1 MMWALHRK
9 GGLMD
14 VQGGVSAHPGLG
26 CASPRHLGVLC
37 LRCAC
42 YRCRNAV
49 HSGCG
54 LNAWWLC

>member
-26 CASPRHLGVLC
+26 VLVPGIWVS
-37 LRCAC
+37 CAC
-42 YRCRNAV
+42 DV
-49 HSGCG
+49 H
-54 LNAWWLC
+54 AIDVPTLCTQAAD